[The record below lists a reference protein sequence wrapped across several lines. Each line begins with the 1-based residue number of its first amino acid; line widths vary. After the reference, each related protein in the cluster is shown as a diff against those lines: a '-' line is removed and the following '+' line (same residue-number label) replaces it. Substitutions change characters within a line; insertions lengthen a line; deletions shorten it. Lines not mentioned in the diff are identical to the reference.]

1 MTHWFAP
8 YAWLG
13 GSSFAR
19 DVTVEVIDGLIAAV
33 VADSTPLPTATRL
46 EGVMLPGFVNAHSH
60 AFHRLLRGR
69 THESSGDFWRW
80 RDAMYTIAQRLEPDS
95 YRALATE
102 VFGEMLRAGITTVGE
117 FHYVHHQPNG
127 RPYPEAHAMELAMI
141 GAATDAGIRLTL
153 LDTCY
158 LASDVDGTPPRPEQ
172 MRFADPT
179 ADAWSGRV
187 IDLAGRV
194 DLPTVKIGTAA
205 HSVRA
210 VPARALALVG
220 ETARKLSS
228 PVHVHLSEQRAENA
242 ACVAHLGVTP
252 ARLLFDAG
260 LLDANATTIH
270 GTHLTAADQDLLGS
284 SGSGVCFCPTT
295 ERELGDGIGPA
306 RELRDLAVPISL
318 GTDSNSVIDMIEE
331 ARSLEMNDRLRLER
345 RGVHA
350 PADLLASATVT
361 GLSALG
367 WGTHA
372 ALGVGSPADF
382 VTISFSH
389 ISTIGLEPSDGPGA
403 LLFAASGSAI
413 TDVVVA
419 GKLVVAEGENLR
431 GQSPAGLH
439 RSIRE
444 MVT

>member
-13 GSSFAR
+13 GSSFAK
-19 DVTVEVIDGLIAAV
+19 DVSVEVVDGSIAAV
-33 VADSTPLPTATRL
+33 AADSTPLPTATRL

-60 AFHRLLRGR
+60 AFHRVLRGR
-69 THESSGDFWRW
+69 THDANGDFWKW

-127 RPYPEAHAMELAMI
+127 RPYPEAHAMELAVI

-153 LDTCY
+153 LDACY

-172 MRFADPT
+172 IRFADPT
-179 ADAWSGRV
+179 AASWSNRV
-187 IDLAGRV
+187 IDLVGRV

-210 VPARALALVG
+210 VPAPALAVVG
-220 ETARKLSS
+220 ETAHKLSS
-228 PVHVHLSEQRAENA
+228 PVHVHLSEQQAENA
-242 ACVAHLGVTP
+242 ACLAHLGVTP
-252 ARLLFDAG
+252 TQLLLDAG

-270 GTHLTAADQDLLGS
+270 GTHLTATDQDVLGA
-284 SGSGVCFCPTT
+284 SGAGVCFCPTT

-306 RELRDLAVPISL
+306 RELRDRAVPISL
-318 GTDSNSVIDMIEE
+318 GTDSNSVIDLFEE

-350 PADLLASATVT
+350 PADLLTSATMT

-367 WGTHA
+367 WGTHE

-382 VTISFSH
+382 VAISFSH
-389 ISTIGLEPSDGPGA
+389 TSTIGLDPSDGPGA
-403 LLFAASGSAI
+403 LLFTASGSAI

-419 GKLVVAEGENLR
+419 GRSVVTEGESLR

-439 RSIRE
+439 RTIRA
-444 MVT
+444 MLA